1 MIREQINQLI
11 EVISTSQDPEELFQA
26 KQEYQKISGQ
36 IFEDDKSY
44 EARMGLF
51 LEWFVFD
58 RPLGETLST
67 PSERFLEEK
76 KSTLSL
82 AMVEIC
88 EGIASGNHGLFLIKK
103 IERQQVVALQLFD
116 DKKYEVQADSGN
128 LLFNKNDVF
137 ESRLISYQGKNYFT
151 ENFCYHPNQSFGY
164 IKSCVKK
171 IRSEENSEFKQL
183 SQIQKDLT
191 KMEKKLQGLV
201 KDIEKTRL
209 KLVKTTKEKK
219 IQSLNQEMD
228 NLESSRQDLEKLI
241 KDTQAQKTD
250 LEDYKI
256 KIGQRARRVDLLRRL
271 SYMSLMWE
279 RSRQIDIKDIY
290 RD

>member
-11 EVISTSQDPEELFQA
+11 EAISTNQDPEELFQA
-26 KQEYQKISGQ
+26 KKEYQKISGQ

-44 EARMGLF
+44 ESRMGLF

-58 RPLGETLST
+58 RPLGETSRT
-67 PSERFLEEK
+67 PATLFLEEK

-88 EGIASGNHGLFLIKK
+88 EELGRGINSLFIIKK
-103 IERQQVVALQLFD
+103 IDRQRVVALELFD
-116 DKKYEVQADSGN
+116 DKKYEVQSDSGN
-128 LLFNKNDVF
+128 FLFNKSDVF
-137 ESRLISYQGKNYFT
+137 ESRLISYQGKYYFT

-171 IRSEENSEFKQL
+171 IRSEEKSEYKEL
-183 SQIQKDLT
+183 SQIQKDLA
-191 KMEKKLQGLV
+191 KLEKKLQGLN
-201 KDIEKTRL
+201 KDIEKIRL
-209 KLVKTTKEKK
+209 KLGKTNKDKK
-219 IQSLNQEMD
+219 IQSLNQELE
-228 NLESSRQDLEKLI
+228 NLESSRQDLEKQI
-241 KDTQAQKTD
+241 KDTQAQKMD
-250 LEDYKI
+250 MEEYKI
-256 KIGQRARRVDLLRRL
+256 KIGHRARRSDLLRRL